1 MSGLSGVQYVKKT
14 TMFKRAFSVS
24 SKAFQKPLYASPS
37 KWLDLPP
44 QQILDLYKE
53 RSLRMLGKNKYDENE
68 LQALLKTSELTGI
81 SKYEITRLYTKGEV
95 GAFELSNENY
105 EDNYS
110 PEKFQY
116 DEYPEN
122 AQQIIRDHRDQREYN
137 RIAAYEMPHLSKYR
151 QEYKRAENSPLKFKF
166 INYLGESEFKA
177 NNKVSLL
184 AKLEDLGLNEK
195 QQHKFKVLSGT
206 RYNYDTEEIK
216 ISLNKHNSSTA
227 NAKEL
232 SVIFQNLLNEA
243 KDLKD
248 DFSDIPLDKR
258 FFNKQKSNDHNKRL
272 DRYKL
277 KFPEEWKKPENAP
290 KKVKSLL
297 DFVEEKKSN

>member
-1 MSGLSGVQYVKKT
+1 
-14 TMFKRAFSVS
+14 MFRRAFSNS
-24 SKAFQKPLYASPS
+24 AKSLQKPLYTTPS

-53 RSLRMLGKNKYDENE
+53 RSVKMLGKNKYDEDE
-68 LQALLKTSELTGI
+68 LKALLKTSSLTGI
-81 SKYEITRLYTKGEV
+81 SGYEITRLYTKGEV
-95 GAFELSNENY
+95 GAFELSNANY
-105 EDNYS
+105 EDNYN

-137 RIAAYEMPHLSKYR
+137 RIAAYEMPHLAKYR
-151 QEYKRAENSPLKFKF
+151 QEYKPATNSPLKFKF

-177 NNKVSLL
+177 NHKVSLL
-184 AKLEDLGLNEK
+184 VKLSDLGLNEK

-206 RYNYDTEEIK
+206 RYNYDTDEIK

-232 SVIFQNLLNEA
+232 SVIFQNLLRES
-243 KDLKD
+243 KDLTD

-258 FFNKQKSNDHNKRL
+258 FFNKQKSNEHNKKL
-272 DRYKL
+272 ARYNL

-290 KKVKSLL
+290 KKVKTVL
-297 DFVEEKKSN
+297 DLVEENESSK